1 MKYLN
6 IGWRWVVHTRAAHC
20 IDFPSDVP
28 FLTCC
33 NPRRSGCQKSLFVFA
48 LVWYLFS
55 PPRGSSH
62 TPIEIC
68 RNLSRTHFPPWGSP
82 KIILCFVWTCYV
94 PSAMTPECQNLPC
107 EIYIFLTLVQWIFA
121 AFSLIRKQ
129 RIWATTGDT
138 PASKSSEREA
148 QLRHDDL
155 L

>member
-6 IGWRWVVHTRAAHC
+6 IGWRWVVHARAAHC

-28 FLTCC
+28 FLTRC

-55 PPRGSSH
+55 PPWGSSH
-62 TPIEIC
+62 TQIETC
-68 RNLSRTHFPPWGSP
+68 WNLSRTHFPHEVLQKS
-82 KIILCFVWTCYV
+82 FFVSVWTCYV
-94 PSAMTPECQNLPC
+94 PSAMTPECQNLPR

-129 RIWATTGDT
+129 RIWATTGDA